1 MKFQLQQM
9 AVFVNSHVT
18 RAQIEYIYYC
28 CTCVQIKIGK
38 IKSHPILCRPTF
50 QRRCVL
56 FFWSIQ
62 RRCVF
67 DLQFDIPSRDV
78 FGFVA
83 CFLQYSRKKK
93 ECSDDETK
101 ISYSNELLVLYSYF
115 PLPFDS
121 VLTLQWI
128 RIIYTLQNLV
138 NGLYKYILMGHHLIS
153 EAKKEM
159 CWFWILYEHYPTK
172 IYCQLL
178 Q

>member
-1 MKFQLQQM
+1 MSRGPKS
-9 AVFVNSHVT
+9 N
-18 RAQIEYIYYC
+18 IYIIVVPVC
-28 CTCVQIKIGK
+28 KL
-38 IKSHPILCRPTF
+38 KSAKSRVIPSFADPLSKGDVSF
-50 QRRCVL
+50 

-172 IYCQLL
+172 IYSQLL